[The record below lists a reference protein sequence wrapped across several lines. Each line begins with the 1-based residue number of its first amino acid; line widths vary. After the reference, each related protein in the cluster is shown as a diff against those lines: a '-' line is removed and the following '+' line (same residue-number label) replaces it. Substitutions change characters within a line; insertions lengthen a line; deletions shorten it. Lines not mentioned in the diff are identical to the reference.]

1 MVRVKKRPREGH
13 TRPLGAPPYKAE
25 LARVHAVK
33 RCPEAVT
40 PPRPPRRP
48 RAATRESRECWD
60 NTADRHWVTGVGWKP
75 GPKPAA
81 GESRAA
87 RATRPNGDPRR
98 RPAPTR
104 GPEEPDRRGRATKKP
119 TRSTRPKFAV
129 GHVVAEAAEPHSALE
144 VVAVADGLYT
154 LRYKTD
160 DAWRGHEVTRVGD
173 DLVPFGASL
182 PKRAKPVTTYRED

>member
-1 MVRVKKRPREGH
+1 MVRVKKRPHEGH

-48 RAATRESRECWD
+48 RATRESRECWD

-81 GESRAA
+81 GAS
-87 RATRPNGDPRR
+87 RR
-98 RPAPTR
+98 RRAPAPTR
-104 GPEEPDRRGRATKKP
+104 GHEDTKFP
-119 TRSTRPKFAV
+119 V

-144 VVAVADGLYT
+144 VVAVEDGLYT
-154 LRYKTD
+154 LRYRTD
-160 DAWRGHEVTRVGD
+160 DAWRGHEITRGAD
-173 DLVPFGASL
+173 ALVPFGASL
-182 PKRAKPVTTYRED
+182 PKRAKPTTTYRED

>member
-1 MVRVKKRPREGH
+1 MRVKKRPREGH
-13 TRPLGAPPYKAE
+13 TRPLGEPPYKAE

-48 RAATRESRECWD
+48 RATRESRECWD

-81 GESRAA
+81 GAS
-87 RATRPNGDPRR
+87 RR
-98 RPAPTR
+98 RRAPAPTR
-104 GPEEPDRRGRATKKP
+104 GHEDTEKKKP
-119 TRSTRPKFAV
+119 TSPKFAV
-129 GHVVAEAAEPHSALE
+129 GRVVAEAAEPHSALE

-154 LRYKTD
+154 LRYRTD
-160 DAWRGHEVTRVGD
+160 DAWRGHEITRGAAE
-173 DLVPFGASL
+173 LVPFGFL
-182 PKRAKPVTTYRED
+182 PKRARPTTNYREA

>member
-1 MVRVKKRPREGH
+1 MVRVKKRPHEGH

-48 RAATRESRECWD
+48 RAATRESRECWE

-87 RATRPNGDPRR
+87 RATCPNGDPRR

-104 GPEEPDRRGRATKKP
+104 GPAEPERRGRATKKP
-119 TRSTRPKFAV
+119 RAAQSKFAV

-144 VVAVADGLYT
+144 VVTVEDGLYT

-160 DAWRGHEVTRVGD
+160 DAWRGHEITRGAD
-173 DLVPFGASL
+173 ALVPFGFL

>member
-13 TRPLGAPPYKAE
+13 TRPLGAPAYKAE
-25 LARVHAVK
+25 LARTHSVIK

-48 RAATRESRECWD
+48 RATRESRECWE

-81 GESRAA
+81 GAS
-87 RATRPNGDPRR
+87 RR
-98 RPAPTR
+98 RRAPAPTR
-104 GPEEPDRRGRATKKP
+104 GHEDTEKK
-119 TRSTRPKFAV
+119 RTRPKFAV

-154 LRYKTD
+154 LRYRTD
-160 DAWRGHEVTRVGD
+160 DAWRGHEITRAAD
-173 DLVPFGASL
+173 ELVPFGFL
-182 PKRAKPVTTYRED
+182 PKRAKQNMNYREA

>member
-25 LARVHAVK
+25 LARVHEVK

-48 RAATRESRECWD
+48 RATRESRECWD

-81 GESRAA
+81 GAS
-87 RATRPNGDPRR
+87 RR
-98 RPAPTR
+98 RRAPAPTR
-104 GPEEPDRRGRATKKP
+104 GHED
-119 TRSTRPKFAV
+119 TRSKFAV

-154 LRYKTD
+154 LRYRTN
-160 DAWRGHEVTRVGD
+160 DAWRGHEITRGAD
-173 DLVPFGASL
+173 ALVPFGFL
-182 PKRAKPVTTYRED
+182 PKRARPTTTYRED

>member
-1 MVRVKKRPREGH
+1 MVRVKKRPHEGH

-48 RAATRESRECWD
+48 RAATRESRECWE

-81 GESRAA
+81 GAS
-87 RATRPNGDPRR
+87 RR
-98 RPAPTR
+98 RRAPAPT
-104 GPEEPDRRGRATKKP
+104 TKKP
-119 TRSTRPKFAV
+119 TSPKFAV
-129 GHVVAEAAEPHSALE
+129 GRVVAEAAEPHSALE
-144 VVAVADGLYT
+144 VVAVEDGLYT
-154 LRYKTD
+154 LRYKTH
-160 DAWRGHEVTRVGD
+160 DAWRGHEITRAAD
-173 DLVPFGASL
+173 ALVPFGFL
-182 PKRAKPVTTYRED
+182 PKRARPTTTYRED

>member
-13 TRPLGAPPYKAE
+13 TRPLGEPPYKAQ

-48 RAATRESRECWD
+48 RATRESRECWE

-81 GESRAA
+81 GESR
-87 RATRPNGDPRR
+87 RR
-98 RPAPTR
+98 RAPTR
-104 GPEEPDRRGRATKKP
+104 G
-119 TRSTRPKFAV
+119 
-129 GHVVAEAAEPHSALE
+129 
-144 VVAVADGLYT
+144 
-154 LRYKTD
+154 
-160 DAWRGHEVTRVGD
+160 HEITRVAD
-173 DLVPFGASL
+173 DLVPFGFL
-182 PKRAKPVTTYRED
+182 PKRAKPTPNYRIA

>member
-13 TRPLGAPPYKAE
+13 TRPLGAPAYKAE
-25 LARVHAVK
+25 LARTHSVIK
-33 RCPEAVT
+33 RCPEAAT

-48 RAATRESRECWD
+48 RATRECWD

-81 GESRAA
+81 GAS
-87 RATRPNGDPRR
+87 RR
-98 RPAPTR
+98 RRAPAPTR
-104 GPEEPDRRGRATKKP
+104 GHEDTG
-119 TRSTRPKFAV
+119 PKFAV

-144 VVAVADGLYT
+144 VVTVADGLYT

-160 DAWRGHEVTRVGD
+160 DAWRGHEITRGAAA
-173 DLVPFGASL
+173 LVPFGFL
-182 PKRAKPVTTYRED
+182 PKRAKPTANYRED

>member
-13 TRPLGAPPYKAE
+13 TRPLGAPAYKTE
-25 LARVHAVK
+25 LARIHTVM

-144 VVAVADGLYT
+144 VVTVEDGLYT

-160 DAWRGHEVTRVGD
+160 DAWRGHEITRGAD
-173 DLVPFGASL
+173 ALVPFGFL
-182 PKRAKPVTTYRED
+182 PKRAKPTTNYREA

>member
-1 MVRVKKRPREGH
+1 MARGKKRPREGH
-13 TRPLGAPPYKAE
+13 TRPLGAAPYKAE
-25 LARVHAVK
+25 LARIHTVM

-48 RAATRESRECWD
+48 RESRECWE

-81 GESRAA
+81 GAS
-87 RATRPNGDPRR
+87 RR
-98 RPAPTR
+98 RRAPAPTR
-104 GPEEPDRRGRATKKP
+104 GHEDTKFP
-119 TRSTRPKFAV
+119 V

-154 LRYKTD
+154 LRYRTN
-160 DAWRGHEVTRVGD
+160 DAWRGHEITRAAD
-173 DLVPFGASL
+173 DLVPFGFL
-182 PKRAKPVTTYRED
+182 PKRAKPTPNYRED

>member
-25 LARVHAVK
+25 LARVHTVM

-48 RAATRESRECWD
+48 RAATRESRECWE

-81 GESRAA
+81 GAS
-87 RATRPNGDPRR
+87 RR
-98 RPAPTR
+98 RRAPAPTR
-104 GPEEPDRRGRATKKP
+104 GHEDTG
-119 TRSTRPKFAV
+119 PKFAV
-129 GHVVAEAAEPHSALE
+129 GRVVAEAAEPHSALE

-154 LRYKTD
+154 LRYRTD
-160 DAWRGHEVTRVGD
+160 DAWRGHEITRGAD
-173 DLVPFGASL
+173 DLVPFGFL
-182 PKRAKPVTTYRED
+182 PKRAKPTTNYREA

>member
-13 TRPLGAPPYKAE
+13 TRPLGEPPYKAQ

-48 RAATRESRECWD
+48 RAARESRECWD

-81 GESRAA
+81 GAS
-87 RATRPNGDPRR
+87 RR
-98 RPAPTR
+98 RRAPAPTR
-104 GPEEPDRRGRATKKP
+104 GHEATEKK
-119 TRSTRPKFAV
+119 KFAV
-129 GHVVAEAAEPHSALE
+129 GRVVAEAAEPHSALE
-144 VVAVADGLYT
+144 VVAVEDGLYT
-154 LRYKTD
+154 LRYRTD
-160 DAWRGHEVTRVGD
+160 DAWRGHEITRAAD
-173 DLVPFGASL
+173 ALVPFGFL
-182 PKRAKPVTTYRED
+182 PKRAKPTTNYREA

>member
-13 TRPLGAPPYKAE
+13 TRPLGAPAYKTE
-25 LARVHAVK
+25 LARIHTVM

-48 RAATRESRECWD
+48 RATRESRECWE

-81 GESRAA
+81 GAS
-87 RATRPNGDPRR
+87 RR
-98 RPAPTR
+98 RRAPDEIAR
-104 GPEEPDRRGRATKKP
+104 PTKKP

-129 GHVVAEAAEPHSALE
+129 GRVVAEAAEPHSALE

-160 DAWRGHEVTRVGD
+160 DAWRGHEIARIGD
-173 DLVPFGASL
+173 DLVPFGFL
-182 PKRAKPVTTYRED
+182 PKRAKPTTNYREA

>member
-33 RCPEAVT
+33 RCPDAVT

-48 RAATRESRECWD
+48 RATRESRECWD

-75 GPKPAA
+75 GPKPAPGA
-81 GESRAA
+81 S
-87 RATRPNGDPRR
+87 RR
-98 RPAPTR
+98 R
-104 GPEEPDRRGRATKKP
+104 RADTDEIARPTKKP
-119 TRSTRPKFAV
+119 TRPKFDV

-144 VVAVADGLYT
+144 VVTVEDGLYT

-160 DAWRGHEVTRVGD
+160 DAWRGHEITRAAD
-173 DLVPFGASL
+173 ALVPFGASL

>member
-13 TRPLGAPPYKAE
+13 TRPLGAPPYKTE
-25 LARVHAVK
+25 LARVHAVT
-33 RCPEAVT
+33 RCPPAAT

-48 RAATRESRECWD
+48 RATRESRECWD

-81 GESRAA
+81 GKS
-87 RATRPNGDPRR
+87 RR
-98 RPAPTR
+98 RRAPAPTR
-104 GPEEPDRRGRATKKP
+104 GHEDTEKKKKP
-119 TRSTRPKFAV
+119 TRPKFAV
-129 GHVVAEAAEPHSALE
+129 GRVVAEAAEPHSALE
-144 VVAVADGLYT
+144 VVAVEDGLYT

-160 DAWRGHEVTRVGD
+160 DAWRGHEITRAAD
-173 DLVPFGASL
+173 ALVVFGASL

>member
-1 MVRVKKRPREGH
+1 MVRVKKRPRED
-13 TRPLGAPPYKAE
+13 TRPLGEPAYKTE
-25 LARVHAVK
+25 LARVHTVK

-48 RAATRESRECWD
+48 RATRECWD

-81 GESRAA
+81 GAS
-87 RATRPNGDPRR
+87 RR
-98 RPAPTR
+98 RRAPAPTR
-104 GPEEPDRRGRATKKP
+104 GHEDTG
-119 TRSTRPKFAV
+119 PKFAV

-144 VVAVADGLYT
+144 VVTVADGLYT

-160 DAWRGHEVTRVGD
+160 DAWRGHEITRGAD
-173 DLVPFGASL
+173 ALVPFGFL

>member
-13 TRPLGAPPYKAE
+13 TRPLGAPPYKVE
-25 LARVHAVK
+25 LSRAHAVK
-33 RCPEAVT
+33 RCPPALT

-81 GESRAA
+81 GESR
-87 RATRPNGDPRR
+87 RR
-98 RPAPTR
+98 RAPAPTR
-104 GPEEPDRRGRATKKP
+104 GHEATEKKKP
-119 TRSTRPKFAV
+119 TSPKFAV
-129 GHVVAEAAEPHSALE
+129 GRVVAEAAEPHSALE

-154 LRYKTD
+154 LRYRTD
-160 DAWRGHEVTRVGD
+160 DAWRGHEITRGAD
-173 DLVPFGASL
+173 ALVPFGFL
-182 PKRAKPVTTYRED
+182 PKRAKPPTTYREA